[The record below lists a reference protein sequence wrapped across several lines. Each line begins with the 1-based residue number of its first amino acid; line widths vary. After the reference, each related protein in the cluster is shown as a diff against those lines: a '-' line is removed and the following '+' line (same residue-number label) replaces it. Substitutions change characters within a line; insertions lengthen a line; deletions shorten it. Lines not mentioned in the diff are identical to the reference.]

1 VKKVKTIIGGICLPL
16 YLVWVY
22 FNSIEGASTKYYWFD
37 YFTVI
42 LFMLMSIYFWLDKEV
57 ISFLSNLVY
66 GWFYTIIFT
75 KNKRNL
81 DNKNLEEA
89 FSKIDVSPTV
99 NKVKILNPL
108 P

>member
-42 LFMLMSIYFWLDKEV
+42 LFMLMSIYFWLDFFFVEEKAKRKK
-57 ISFLSNLVY
+57 SSLFLAI
-66 GWFYTIIFT
+66 WFTVGSILLFLLKIKGIWIIKT
-75 KNKRNL
+75 LRRL
-81 DNKNLEEA
+81 LA
-89 FSKIDVSPTV
+89 R
-99 NKVKILNPL
+99 
-108 P
+108 